1 MATINTSKITG
12 SSLDVASIVS
22 QLMEVERKPL
32 NVLSQKIER
41 AQVRISALGSFQGKL
56 ATLQDAVDRLQQP
69 TNFKSFAVTSS
80 STAVSAQLA
89 AGGVA
94 GLYALNV
101 TGLARNAVINL
112 DAAQVPLKATYHFE
126 LDGQVKAVDVSAP
139 PANPTSAEVKAHYT
153 ALRDAFNG
161 RAEFK
166 DRFVAT
172 LAELGNDR
180 WGMTVQGLKSGLTNN
195 IQLLADVN
203 GSGEPIYYAEN
214 SSVPQ
219 ATSINRQSKDAAFTL
234 NGMSYTR
241 SANAFELSGL
251 SLSLMATG
259 EANVE
264 VRQSSVNSKAAVEN
278 LAAAYN
284 DVLVYYKALT
294 ESNVDA
300 NLRGVLNSDASV
312 TGLMRQINTQL
323 MGGFKTSTGAL
334 SGLSAVGLEFDD
346 SGKLV
351 YKPALIGD
359 SSQLDAAFSQGLF
372 LGASSTDNL
381 STLLRDSLAYSG
393 VMFERVKAEK
403 DVQSDLSKRQAT
415 VEEKMDKIEQRY
427 KAQYAALDALL
438 FKLNSTNTA
447 LKSALDALT
456 ASQKSN

>member
-41 AQVRISALGSFQGKL
+41 SQVRISALGSFQGKL
-56 ATLQDAVDRLQQP
+56 AALQDAVERLQQP
-69 TNFKSFAVTSS
+69 SNFKSFSVTSS
-80 STAVSAQLA
+80 STAVSGQLA

-126 LDGQVKAVDVSAP
+126 LDGQVRAVGVSAP
-139 PANPTSAEVKAHYT
+139 PANPTSADVKAHYT

-172 LAELGNDR
+172 LADLGNDR

-195 IQLLADVN
+195 IQLLADVDN
-203 GSGEPIYYAEN
+203 DDQPIYYEPNVVSQRA
-214 SSVPQ
+214 
-219 ATSINRQSKDAAFTL
+219 ATDATFSF
-234 NGMSYTR
+234 NGMTYTR

-251 SLSLMATG
+251 SLNLMAEG
-259 EANVE
+259 PANLE

-278 LAAAYN
+278 LAATYN
-284 DVLVYYKALT
+284 DVLVHYKALT

-300 NLRGVLNSDASV
+300 NLRGVLNSDSSV

-351 YKPALIGD
+351 YKPALIAD
-359 SSQLDAAFSQGLF
+359 SSQLDAAFSQGVF
-372 LGASSTDNL
+372 LGASSTNNL
-381 STLLRDSLAYSG
+381 STLLRDSLAFSG

>member
-41 AQVRISALGSFQGKL
+41 SQVRISALGSFQGKL
-56 ATLQDAVDRLQQP
+56 AALQDAVERLQQP
-69 TNFKSFAVTSS
+69 SNFKSFSVTSS

-89 AGGVA
+89 AGGVS

-112 DAAQVPLKATYHFE
+112 DAAQVTLKSTYYFE
-126 LDGQVKAVDVSAP
+126 VDGQVRAVDVSVEP
-139 PANPTSAEVKAHYT
+139 PPLDPENLTSADVKAHYT

-161 RAEFK
+161 RTEFK

-172 LAELGNDR
+172 LADLGNDR

-195 IQLLADVN
+195 IQLLADVDID
-203 GSGEPIYYAEN
+203 GQPIYYEPNVVSQRA
-214 SSVPQ
+214 
-219 ATSINRQSKDAAFTL
+219 ATDATFSF
-234 NGMSYTR
+234 NGMTYTR

-251 SLSLMATG
+251 SLNLMAEG
-259 EANVE
+259 PANVE

-300 NLRGVLNSDASV
+300 NLRGVLNSDSSV

-334 SGLSAVGLEFDD
+334 SGLAAVGLEFDD

-351 YKPALIGD
+351 YKPALIAD

-372 LGASSTDNL
+372 LGASSTNNL
-381 STLLRDSLAYSG
+381 STLLRDSLAFSG

-403 DVQSDLSKRQAT
+403 DVQLDLSKRQAT

>member
-41 AQVRISALGSFQGKL
+41 SQVRISALGSFQGKL
-56 ATLQDAVDRLQQP
+56 AALQDAVERLQQP
-69 TNFKSFAVTSS
+69 SNFKSFSVTSS
-80 STAVSAQLA
+80 STAVSGQLA

-112 DAAQVPLKATYHFE
+112 NAAQVPLKATYHFE
-126 LDGQVKAVDVSAP
+126 LDGQVRAVGVSAP
-139 PANPTSAEVKAHYT
+139 PANPTSADVKAHYT

-172 LAELGNDR
+172 LADLGNDR

-203 GSGEPIYYAEN
+203 GSGAAIYLAEN
-214 SSVPQ
+214 L
-219 ATSINRQSKDAAFTL
+219 SIQRPSKDAAFTL
-234 NGMSYTR
+234 NGMAYTR

-251 SLSLMATG
+251 SLNLMAEG
-259 EANVE
+259 QANLE

-284 DVLVYYKALT
+284 DVLVHYKALT

-300 NLRGVLNSDASV
+300 NLRGVLNSDSSV

-334 SGLSAVGLEFDD
+334 SGLAAVGLEFDD

-351 YKPALIGD
+351 YKPALIAD
-359 SSQLDAAFSQGLF
+359 SSQLDAAFSQGVF
-372 LGASSTDNL
+372 LGASSTNNL
-381 STLLRDSLAYSG
+381 STLLRDSLAFSG

-403 DVQSDLSKRQAT
+403 EVQSDLSKRQAT

>member
-41 AQVRISALGSFQGKL
+41 SQVRISALGSFQGKL
-56 ATLQDAVDRLQQP
+56 AALQDAVDRLQQP
-69 TNFKSFAVTSS
+69 SNFKSFSVTSS

-89 AGGVA
+89 AGGVS

-126 LDGQVKAVDVSAP
+126 LDGQVRAVVVSAP
-139 PANPTSAEVKAHYT
+139 PANPTSADVQAHYT

-161 RAEFK
+161 RAEFT

-172 LAELGNDR
+172 LADLGNDR
-180 WGMTVQGLKSGLTNN
+180 WGMTVQGLQSGLANN

-203 GSGEPIYYAEN
+203 GSGEAIYLAEN
-214 SSVPQ
+214 L
-219 ATSINRQSKDAAFTL
+219 SIQRPSKDAAFTL

-251 SLSLMATG
+251 SLNLMAEG

-264 VRQSSVNSKAAVEN
+264 VRQSSVNSKTAVEN

-284 DVLVYYKALT
+284 DVLVHYKALT

-334 SGLSAVGLEFDD
+334 SGLAAVGLEFDD

-351 YKPALIGD
+351 YKPALIAD
-359 SSQLDAAFSQGLF
+359 TSQLDAAFSQGLF
-372 LGASSTDNL
+372 LGASSTNNL
-381 STLLRDSLAYSG
+381 STLLRDSLAFSG

-403 DVQSDLSKRQAT
+403 EVQSDLSKRQAT

>member
-41 AQVRISALGSFQGKL
+41 SQVRISALGSFQGKL
-56 ATLQDAVDRLQQP
+56 AALQDAVDRLQQP
-69 TNFKSFAVTSS
+69 SNFKSFSVTSS

-94 GLYALNV
+94 GLYKV
-101 TGLARNAVINL
+101 DVERLASNAVINL

-126 LDGQVKAVDVSAP
+126 LDGQVRAVVVSAP
-139 PANPTSAEVKAHYT
+139 PANPTSADVQAHYT

-161 RAEFK
+161 RAEFT

-172 LAELGNDR
+172 LADLGNDR
-180 WGMTVQGLKSGLTNN
+180 WGMTVQGLQSGLANN

-203 GSGEPIYYAEN
+203 GSGAAIYLAEN
-214 SSVPQ
+214 L
-219 ATSINRQSKDAAFTL
+219 SIQRPSKDAAFTL

-241 SANAFELSGL
+241 STNAFELSGL
-251 SLSLMATG
+251 SLNLMAEGEG

-264 VRQSSVNSKAAVEN
+264 VRQSSVNSKTAVEN

-284 DVLVYYKALT
+284 DVLVHYKALT

-334 SGLSAVGLEFDD
+334 SGLSAVGLEFDY

-359 SSQLDAAFSQGLF
+359 ISQLDAAFSQGLF
-372 LGASSTDNL
+372 LGASSTNNL
-381 STLLRDSLAYSG
+381 STLLRDSLAFSG

-403 DVQSDLSKRQAT
+403 DVQLDLSKRQAT

>member
-41 AQVRISALGSFQGKL
+41 SQVRISALGSFQGKL
-56 ATLQDAVDRLQQP
+56 AALQDAVDRLQQP
-69 TNFKSFAVTSS
+69 SNFKSFSVTSS

-89 AGGVA
+89 AGGVS

-139 PANPTSAEVKAHYT
+139 PANPTSADVQAHYT

-161 RAEFK
+161 RAEFT

-172 LAELGNDR
+172 LADLGNDR
-180 WGMTVQGLKSGLTNN
+180 WGMTVQGLQSGLANN

-203 GSGEPIYYAEN
+203 GSGEAIYLAEN
-214 SSVPQ
+214 L
-219 ATSINRQSKDAAFTL
+219 SIQRPSKDAAFTL

-251 SLSLMATG
+251 SLNLMAEG

-264 VRQSSVNSKAAVEN
+264 VRQSSVNSKTAVEN

-284 DVLVYYKALT
+284 DVLVHYKALT

-334 SGLSAVGLEFDD
+334 SGLAAVGLEFDD

-351 YKPALIGD
+351 YKPALIAD
-359 SSQLDAAFSQGLF
+359 TSQLDAAFSQGLF
-372 LGASSTDNL
+372 LGASSTNNL
-381 STLLRDSLAYSG
+381 STLLRDSLAFSG

-403 DVQSDLSKRQAT
+403 EVQSDLSKRQAT

>member
-41 AQVRISALGSFQGKL
+41 SQVRISALGSFQGKL
-56 ATLQDAVDRLQQP
+56 AALQDAVDRLQQP
-69 TNFKSFAVTSS
+69 SNFKSFSVTSS

-94 GLYALNV
+94 GLYKV
-101 TGLARNAVINL
+101 DVERLASNAVINL

-126 LDGQVKAVDVSAP
+126 LDGQVRTVVVSAP
-139 PANPTSAEVKAHYT
+139 PANPTSADVQAHYT

-161 RAEFK
+161 RAEFT

-172 LAELGNDR
+172 LADLGNDR
-180 WGMTVQGLKSGLTNN
+180 WGMTVQGLQSGLANN

-203 GSGEPIYYAEN
+203 GSGAAIYLAEN
-214 SSVPQ
+214 L
-219 ATSINRQSKDAAFTL
+219 SIQRPSKDAAFTL

-241 SANAFELSGL
+241 STNAFELSGL
-251 SLSLMATG
+251 SLNLMAEG

-284 DVLVYYKALT
+284 DVLVHYKALT

-334 SGLSAVGLEFDD
+334 SGLAAVGLEFDD

-351 YKPALIGD
+351 YKPVIRCCRWLVLHRKAFIV
-359 SSQLDAAFSQGLF
+359 SSRSFNNTQS
-372 LGASSTDNL
+372 NP
-381 STLLRDSLAYSG
+381 SLYKFG
-393 VMFERVKAEK
+393 VVIM
-403 DVQSDLSKRQAT
+403 T
-415 VEEKMDKIEQRY
+415 
-427 KAQYAALDALL
+427 
-438 FKLNSTNTA
+438 
-447 LKSALDALT
+447 
-456 ASQKSN
+456 

>member
-41 AQVRISALGSFQGKL
+41 SQVRISALGSFQGKL
-56 ATLQDAVDRLQQP
+56 AALQDAVDRLQQP
-69 TNFKSFAVTSS
+69 SNFKSFSVTSS

-94 GLYALNV
+94 GLYKV
-101 TGLARNAVINL
+101 DVESLASNAVINL
-112 DAAQVPLKATYHFE
+112 NAAQVPLKATYHFE
-126 LDGQVKAVDVSAP
+126 LDGQVRAVDVSAP
-139 PANPTSAEVKAHYT
+139 PASPTSADVKAHYT

-172 LAELGNDR
+172 LADLGNDR
-180 WGMTVQGLKSGLTNN
+180 WGMTVQGLQSGLTNN
-195 IQLLADVN
+195 IQLLADVDN
-203 GSGEPIYYAEN
+203 DDQPIYFGPNLVSQRA
-214 SSVPQ
+214 
-219 ATSINRQSKDAAFTL
+219 ATDATFSF
-234 NGMSYTR
+234 NGMAYTR
-241 SANAFELSGL
+241 STNAFELSGL
-251 SLSLMATG
+251 SLNLMAEG
-259 EANVE
+259 QANLE

-278 LAAAYN
+278 LAATYN
-284 DVLVYYKALT
+284 DVLVHYKALT

-300 NLRGVLNSDASV
+300 NLRGVLNSDSSV
-312 TGLMRQINTQL
+312 TGLMRQVNNQL

-351 YKPALIGD
+351 YKPALIAD
-359 SSQLDAAFSQGLF
+359 SSQLDAAFSQGVF
-372 LGASSTDNL
+372 LGASSTNNL
-381 STLLRDSLAYSG
+381 STLLRDSLAFSG

-403 DVQSDLSKRQAT
+403 DVQLDLSKRQAT

>member
-41 AQVRISALGSFQGKL
+41 SQVRISALGSFQGKL
-56 ATLQDAVDRLQQP
+56 AALQDAVERLQQP
-69 TNFKSFAVTSS
+69 SNFKSFSVTSS

-126 LDGQVKAVDVSAP
+126 LDGQVRAVDVSAP
-139 PANPTSAEVKAHYT
+139 PANPTSANIKAHYT

-166 DRFVAT
+166 DRFVAS
-172 LAELGNDR
+172 LADLGNDR
-180 WGMTVQGLKSGLTNN
+180 WGMTVQGLKSGLANN
-195 IQLLADVN
+195 IQLLSDVN
-203 GSGEPIYYAEN
+203 GSGAAIYLAEN
-214 SSVPQ
+214 L
-219 ATSINRQSKDAAFTL
+219 SIQRPSKDAAFTL

-241 SANAFELSGL
+241 STNAFELSGL
-251 SLSLMATG
+251 SLNLMAMG

-284 DVLVYYKALT
+284 DVLVHYKALT

-300 NLRGVLNSDASV
+300 NLRGVLNSDSSV

-351 YKPALIGD
+351 YKPALIAD

-372 LGASSTDNL
+372 LGASSTNNL
-381 STLLRDSLAYSG
+381 STLLRDSLAFSG

-403 DVQSDLSKRQAT
+403 DVQLDLSKRQAT

>member
-56 ATLQDAVDRLQQP
+56 AALQDAVERLQQP
-69 TNFKSFAVTSS
+69 SNFKSFSVTSS

-126 LDGQVKAVDVSAP
+126 LDGQVRAVDVSAS
-139 PANPTSAEVKAHYT
+139 PANPTSADVKAHYT

-172 LAELGNDR
+172 LADLGNDR

-195 IQLLADVN
+195 IQLLADVDN
-203 GSGEPIYYAEN
+203 DDQPIYYEPNVVSQRA
-214 SSVPQ
+214 
-219 ATSINRQSKDAAFTL
+219 ATDATFSF
-234 NGMSYTR
+234 NGMTYTR

-251 SLSLMATG
+251 SLNLMAEG
-259 EANVE
+259 EANLE

-278 LAAAYN
+278 LAATYN
-284 DVLVYYKALT
+284 DVLVHYKALT

-300 NLRGVLNSDASV
+300 NLRGVLNSDSSV

-351 YKPALIGD
+351 YKPSLIAD
-359 SSQLDAAFSQGLF
+359 SSQLDAAFSQGVF
-372 LGASSTDNL
+372 LGASSTNNL
-381 STLLRDSLAYSG
+381 STLLRDSLAFSG

-403 DVQSDLSKRQAT
+403 EVQSDLSKRQAT

>member
-41 AQVRISALGSFQGKL
+41 SQVRISALGSFQGKL
-56 ATLQDAVDRLQQP
+56 AALQDAVERLQQP
-69 TNFKSFAVTSS
+69 SNFKSFSVTSS

-126 LDGQVKAVDVSAP
+126 LDGQVRAVGVSAP
-139 PANPTSAEVKAHYT
+139 PANPTSADVKAHYT

-172 LAELGNDR
+172 LADLGNDR

-195 IQLLADVN
+195 IQLLADVDN
-203 GSGEPIYYAEN
+203 DDQPIYYEPNVVSQRA
-214 SSVPQ
+214 
-219 ATSINRQSKDAAFTL
+219 ATDATFSF
-234 NGMSYTR
+234 NGMTYTR

-251 SLSLMATG
+251 SLNLMAEG
-259 EANVE
+259 EANLE

-278 LAAAYN
+278 LAATYN
-284 DVLVYYKALT
+284 DVLVHYKALT

-300 NLRGVLNSDASV
+300 NLRGVLNSDSSV

-351 YKPALIGD
+351 YKPALIAD
-359 SSQLDAAFSQGLF
+359 SSQLDAAFSQGVF
-372 LGASSTDNL
+372 LGASSTNNL
-381 STLLRDSLAYSG
+381 STLLRDSLAFSG

-403 DVQSDLSKRQAT
+403 EVQSDLSKRQAT